1 MKIKKIEEAL
11 KEIREREDYLTRLR
25 WGKKIDFYH
34 YVPKL
39 DGDSF
44 KPLTLTAKEKA
55 FLKASGFICK
65 GVKTSRIER
74 SIIAISL
81 FLLSSFCS

>member
-44 KPLTLTAKEKA
+44 KPLTLNAKEKS
-55 FLKASGFICK
+55 FLKASCITEIK
-65 GVKTSRIER
+65 KLKKSIEC
-74 SIIAISL
+74 L
-81 FLLSSFCS
+81 TD